1 MKRAFLLLLPL
12 IFLGLKNPPGLLNKD
27 WISSDPLVI
36 DGSSLTG
43 ITFLYHSVD
52 TTTMWITEGVWYEKT
67 IRRAKAYPTSF
78 DYRLTPSTIECK
90 INFSTSGLPVGKT
103 YLLNYQLKGKRLELS
118 HQGKTAI
125 YRQ

>member
-12 IFLGLKNPPGLLNKD
+12 VFLGLNNPPELLNKD
-27 WISSDPLVI
+27 WKSQEPLVL

-43 ITFLYHSVD
+43 ITFLYQSID
-52 TTTMWITEGVWYEKT
+52 TTNMWISEGVWYEKT

-78 DYRLTPSTIECK
+78 DYRLTPNTIECK
-90 INFSTSGLPVGKT
+90 ITFSTSGLPAGKT
-103 YLLNYQLKGKRLELS
+103 YLLNYQITGKTLELS
-118 HQGKTAI
+118 YRGKTAI